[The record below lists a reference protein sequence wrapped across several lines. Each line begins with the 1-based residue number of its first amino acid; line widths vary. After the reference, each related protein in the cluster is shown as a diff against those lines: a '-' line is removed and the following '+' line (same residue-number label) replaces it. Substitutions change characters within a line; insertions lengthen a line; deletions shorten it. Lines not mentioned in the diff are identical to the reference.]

1 MNALVSGMQTA
12 LQDNFLFKRMANTSP
27 QSVSASA
34 WNKVIALD
42 LLERGIIF
50 TIFGLFALRTFDK
63 LTVSHDLRFYL
74 LLLSEI
80 IPMVF
85 LLLRRPSPTL
95 SDRPSDWLIGVSG
108 SIAPLLITPS
118 PAHPLVPYF
127 ICYII
132 IVSGICVQLSA
143 KIILGLSFG
152 IIAANRGVKIEG
164 PYRFIRHPM
173 YAGYTMAHIGLLLA
187 MPVAMNAFWYGI
199 AFMLLVSRMNR
210 EERVL
215 SQSQEYRDL
224 MKRVPYRL
232 FPGVY

>member
-1 MNALVSGMQTA
+1 MNAFVSGVQSA
-12 LQDNFLFKRMANTSP
+12 FQGNLFKSYT
-27 QSVSASA
+27 

-42 LLERGIIF
+42 LLERTIIF
-50 TIFGLFALRTFDK
+50 GIFGLFAVRTYHK
-63 LTVSHDLRFYL
+63 LSATNDIRFYL

-80 IPMVF
+80 VPMVF

-118 PAHPLVPYF
+118 PTQPWVPF
-127 ICYII
+127 IVCYII
-132 IVSGICVQLSA
+132 ILSGICVQLTA
-143 KIILGLSFG
+143 KVVLGLSFG
-152 IIAANRGVKIEG
+152 IIAANRGVKREG
-164 PYRFIRHPM
+164 PYRFVRHPM
-173 YAGYTMAHIGLLLA
+173 YAGYTLAHIGLLLA

-199 AFMLLVSRMNR
+199 AFLLQIARMNR

-215 SQSQEYRDL
+215 KQSQEYRDL

-232 FPGVY
+232 VPGIY